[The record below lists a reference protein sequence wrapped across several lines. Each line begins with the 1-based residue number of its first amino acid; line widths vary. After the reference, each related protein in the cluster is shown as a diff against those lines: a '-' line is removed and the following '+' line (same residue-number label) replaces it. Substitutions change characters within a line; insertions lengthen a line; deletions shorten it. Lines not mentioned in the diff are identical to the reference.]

1 MNRAKAL
8 KMNMLSGWLSELV
21 TLITGLILPRLILTT
36 FGSSYN
42 GMIGAIGQ
50 YMGFTTVL
58 RAGLGAVT
66 RAALFKPLAENDQ
79 DKISSIIASTNIFM
93 RKVSLM
99 ILGYVVLFA
108 VLFPF
113 LTTEEYGWFE
123 TFAMVLIIGSVV
135 IIENCFGIKYK
146 ILLQADQK
154 YYVQTLSIV
163 ISRILSF
170 IVTIIMINLGFNMHM
185 VKLGAAVAALTD
197 PLWLSIYVKKHY
209 KIDKKAT
216 PDNSAIKQ
224 RWDAFAQQIA
234 VVVNGNVDLVL
245 MSFFVQLKEISV
257 YTVHSMVTINIQKLI
272 TSMVNGINA
281 TFGNMIAHNEE
292 DNLKNTFL
300 FIEWGLFAACAL
312 VFSVTSVMLT
322 PFIGLYT
329 KSVTDVNYL
338 RPMFAFAMTLVAMMN
353 CMRLPYQ
360 MLVEAAGHF
369 KQTRNA
375 SILEVIVNIVVSLV
389 MLYLFG
395 IIGVIIGTFVAAIIR
410 TAQFAIYAVKH
421 ILKFPIWY
429 LAKSY
434 LLYFVTFLAIT
445 WIFKFIPTME
455 MTGYLQW
462 IMYSLVVGITAFVIV
477 AIVSLIFNRAQV
489 IYFIR
494 RIKKKAR
501 I

>member
-8 KMNMLSGWLSELV
+8 KLNMLTGWLSELV

-42 GMIGAIGQ
+42 GLVGAIGQ

-66 RAALFKPLAENDQ
+66 RAALFKPLADNDQ

-108 VLFPF
+108 ILFPF
-113 LTTEEYGWFE
+113 LTTGEYGWFE

-135 IIENCFGIKYK
+135 IIENCFAIKYK

-163 ISRILSF
+163 LSRILSF
-170 IVTIIMINLGFNMHM
+170 IVTVILIKLGYNMHM
-185 VKLGAAVAALTD
+185 VKLGAAIAALTD

-209 KIDKKAT
+209 KIDKNAK

-224 RWDAFAQQIA
+224 RWDAFTQQIA

-272 TSMVNGINA
+272 TSMINGINA
-281 TFGNMIAHNEE
+281 TFGNMIAHKEE
-292 DNLKNTFL
+292 ENLKNTFL

-322 PFIGLYT
+322 PFIGIYT
-329 KSVTDVNYL
+329 DSVTDVNYI
-338 RPMFAFAMTLVAMMN
+338 RPVFAFAMTLVAMMN

-360 MLVEAAGHF
+360 MLTEAAGHF

-375 SILEVIVNIVVSLV
+375 SIWEVFVNIGVSLV
-389 MLYLFG
+389 MLYYFG
-395 IIGVIIGTFVAAIIR
+395 IIGVIIGTFVAAVIR
-410 TAQFAIYAVKH
+410 TAQFALYSFKH
-421 ILKFPIWY
+421 ILNFPVWY

-434 LLYFVTFLAIT
+434 LLYFATFILIT
-445 WIFKFIPTME
+445 WIFRSVPTME

-462 IMYSLVVGITAFVIV
+462 IMYAAIVGMTAFVIV
-477 AIVSLIFNRAQV
+477 AIVSLIFNREQV
-489 IYFIR
+489 LYLKR
-494 RIKKKAR
+494 RFEKKAKK
-501 I
+501 